1 MTDLNLEISYY
12 SSKVVSFLYNLYGWV
27 LGFFIKDEGNK
38 LNTESNDDNITTN
51 NNNTSGFVCKISK
64 FFKTIW
70 NNISNI
76 YYKWCLNILKQN
88 EVPKHIGFIMDGNRR
103 YARMNNIQPYVA
115 HLRGFESLEMNLE
128 WLLYLG
134 VHVVTV
140 YAFSIENFKRTESEV
155 VAIFEVTKAKLKE
168 FCTQGKFLSDND
180 IKLNLI
186 GDLSLLPDDL
196 VKIGNEAMESTKN
209 NKRFILNIC
218 FSYTSRYE
226 ITNAIKNVVKE
237 VEEGKINSDEITEET
252 IESHLL
258 TKDCPPVD
266 ILVRTSNETRFSD
279 FLLWQICDDTQIHFI
294 DVYWPVFNFWNMLPV
309 ILSYQRKR
317 LYHNKKDEKKTQ

>member
-115 HLRGFESLEMNLE
+115 HLRGFESLEMVFFFF
-128 WLLYLG
+128 Y
-134 VHVVTV
+134 
-140 YAFSIENFKRTESEV
+140 Y
-155 VAIFEVTKAKLKE
+155 
-168 FCTQGKFLSDND
+168 FLFY
-180 IKLNLI
+180 
-186 GDLSLLPDDL
+186 
-196 VKIGNEAMESTKN
+196 
-209 NKRFILNIC
+209 FIL
-218 FSYTSRYE
+218 FYF
-226 ITNAIKNVVKE
+226 
-237 VEEGKINSDEITEET
+237 
-252 IESHLL
+252 
-258 TKDCPPVD
+258 
-266 ILVRTSNETRFSD
+266 ILFY
-279 FLLWQICDDTQIHFI
+279 FI
-294 DVYWPVFNFWNMLPV
+294 LFYFIYNYNYIY
-309 ILSYQRKR
+309 ILFF
-317 LYHNKKDEKKTQ
+317 